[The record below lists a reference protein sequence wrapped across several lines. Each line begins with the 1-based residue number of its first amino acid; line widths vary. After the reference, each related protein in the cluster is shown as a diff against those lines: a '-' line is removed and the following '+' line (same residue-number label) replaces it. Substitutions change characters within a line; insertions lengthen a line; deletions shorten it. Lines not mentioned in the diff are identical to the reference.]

1 MMNLKDGEIRVP
13 VPLRSDAYTS
23 ASDCLV
29 SDYARDGS
37 VYNFTN
43 RYSPEKAWPNVARD
57 SRMVFWG
64 LSNYIRRELTD
75 ICTSDDVKEA
85 VEFMARANSFGG
97 PLKFNPKPWEQIVEN
112 GGYLPIR
119 IQAVREGA
127 VFFPFEPV
135 IQVTGAD
142 GFGEI
147 AAHIEPL
154 LVGAVSISIARATLT
169 RHLLERMIDW
179 VKRDTPDVIDSYAVA
194 QFMIHDFGMRASSS
208 DRESVDLGMA
218 HLLSFNGTDT
228 FNAAYVAWKLGCADS
243 TGTSILALAHRIV
256 QGYDSEQECFDNLA
270 KQDKIGSYVADC
282 YNFKK
287 AVREKL
293 TKLVGDTI
301 VVARPDS
308 GEYIENDMLVLQT
321 AVENGQY
328 TTRPDGVLV
337 PKNLRVIQGDS
348 MTPNKIELLFGNRAS
363 RGFSATAW
371 GIIGIG
377 GYLRNSCTRDSLSSA
392 YKLSAVRKN
401 FGWSPVVK
409 LSEVKSK
416 LSVPGPVVIRR
427 KKNDAGDYEAIES
440 VLFESECKWFG
451 ENELV
456 TYYNDGVFADD
467 ETFKTKQTRTISDFN
482 AAAKL
487 PKDYGLFRNNL
498 SLSIRDIQDRVYQE
512 HQK

>member
-13 VPLRSDAYTS
+13 VPLRSDAYTI

-29 SDYARDGS
+29 SDYAREGS

-43 RYSPEKAWPNVARD
+43 RYSPAKAWPDVAHD
-57 SRMVFWG
+57 SRMIFWG

-75 ICTSDDVKEA
+75 VCTSDDVKES
-85 VEFMARANSFGG
+85 VEFMLQANSFGG
-97 PLKFNPKPWEQIVEN
+97 PLKFNPEPWERVVSG
-112 GGYLPIR
+112 GGYLPIK
-119 IQAVREGA
+119 IQALAEGA

-135 IQVTGAD
+135 IQVTGVD
-142 GFGEI
+142 GFGEM

-154 LVGAVSISIARATLT
+154 LVGAVSIATARATLT
-169 RHLLERMIDW
+169 RHLLERMVDW

-228 FNAAYVAWKLGCADS
+228 FNAAYVAWKLGCSAS
-243 TGTSILALAHRIV
+243 TGNSILALAHRIV

-282 YNFKK
+282 YNFKR

-293 TKLVGDTI
+293 TKVLGGDNI
-301 VVARPDS
+301 VVGRPDS
-308 GEYIENDMLVLQT
+308 GEYIENDILILKT
-321 AVENGQY
+321 AVENGEY
-328 TTRPDGVLV
+328 SIRPDGVMTA
-337 PKNLRVIQGDS
+337 KNLRVIQGDS
-348 MTPNKIELLFGNRAS
+348 MTPNKIELLFRNRS
-363 RGFSATAW
+363 SQGFSPTAW
-371 GIIGIG
+371 GPIGMG
-377 GYLRNSCTRDSLSSA
+377 GHLRNSCTRDSLSSA

-401 FGWSPVVK
+401 FAWKPVVK
-409 LSEVKSK
+409 LSETKSK
-416 LSVPGPVVIRR
+416 LSVPGPVVIQRNMVDG
-427 KKNDAGDYEAIES
+427 KYKPVES
-440 VLFESECKWFG
+440 VFLESECKRFG
-451 ENELV
+451 SNELV
-456 TYYNDGVFADD
+456 TYYNCGKFADD
-467 ETFKTKQTRTISDFN
+467 EIFKNKQDRCIADFN
-482 AAAKL
+482 AASDL
-487 PKDYGLFRNNL
+487 PKDYGYRSSM